1 MKILVTNDDGIF
13 SPGVAALVEV
23 LQHFG
28 EPIVVCPDQKKSGV
42 SHSVTL
48 RQPLKATVVKVFG
61 ENVKSWAVNGTPADC
76 IRLGLD
82 VLLNEKPDFVISGM
96 NVGATVGRDIYY
108 SGTMA
113 AAVEASLYHVP
124 GMAISVDRLSA
135 EDLKYQMPKNL
146 LYGLLEN
153 LLNQRLLKHVFFNIN
168 LPYIDKKDCK
178 GIYPVAPDFSV
189 SRYKYVELND
199 PDGCVY
205 YWVKDRLKQPL
216 LYQEGMDFAK
226 LKEGYI
232 TISPL
237 EGKLSQRKQLKK
249 LEKWFPINAG
259 SIDQKERKQS

>member
-1 MKILVTNDDGIF
+1 MKFLVTNDDGIF

-28 EPIVVCPDQKKSGV
+28 ETIVVCPDQKKSGV

-61 ENVKSWAVNGTPADC
+61 DNVNSWAVNGTPADC

-82 VLLNEKPDFVISGM
+82 VLTDEKPDVVISGM
-96 NVGATVGRDIYY
+96 NIGATVGRDIYY

-113 AAVEASLYHVP
+113 AAAEASLYQVP
-124 GMAISVDRLSA
+124 GMSISVDRMSD
-135 EDLKYQMPKNL
+135 EDIKFQHPKYL

-153 LLNQRLLKHVFFNIN
+153 LFSQRLLKHVCLNIN
-168 LPYIDKKDCK
+168 VPYLPKDECK
-178 GIYPVAPDFSV
+178 GIVSVPPDISV

-199 PDGCVY
+199 TDGCVY
-205 YWVKDRLKQPL
+205 YWVKDRLKEPMI
-216 LYQEGMDFAK
+216 YQEGLDFAK

-237 EGKLSQRKQLKK
+237 EGKLSQKKQLKR
-249 LEKWFPINAG
+249 LEKWFPQTVSPI
-259 SIDQKERKQS
+259 K

>member
-1 MKILVTNDDGIF
+1 MTNDDGIF

-28 EPIVVCPDQKKSGV
+28 ETVVVCPDHKRSGI

-82 VLLNEKPDFVISGM
+82 VLMDKKPDVVISGM
-96 NVGATVGRDIYY
+96 NVGATIGRDIYY

-113 AAVEASLYHVP
+113 AAAEASLYQVP
-124 GMAISVDRLSA
+124 GMSISIDRLSA
-135 EDLKYQMPKNL
+135 EDMKFQWSKSL
-146 LYGLLEN
+146 LYGLLET
-153 LLNQRLLKHVFFNIN
+153 LFSVRLPKHVFYNIN
-168 LPYIDKKDCK
+168 LPYLQKQDCK
-178 GIYPVAPDFSV
+178 GIFPVAPDSSV

-205 YWVKDRLKQPL
+205 YWVKDRLSQPVM
-216 LYQEGMDFAK
+216 YQDGLDFAK

-232 TISPL
+232 TISPI
-237 EGKLSQRKQLKK
+237 EGMVTQRKQVKRV
-249 LEKWFPINAG
+249 EQWFPPFN
-259 SIDQKERKQS
+259 